1 MLRGVPEG
9 DMTVLR
15 GKGLPPPVG
24 CISGFSGHFK
34 EEQER
39 I

>member
-1 MLRGVPEG
+1 MLRGVPER
-9 DMTVLR
+9 DMKVLR
-15 GKGLPPPVG
+15 GNDLPPPVG